1 MRKVIPIIL
10 LFLFLC
16 GKEEHFSTHIRIGSE
31 YIEVTG
37 VGASPAN
44 NEYSEAELKKIAAE
58 TAYYLAL
65 SKLAAVLSGIKIDG
79 VFTVKDMG
87 NYSSQIVERIRA
99 KITGIEEIENQFRK
113 LDDGSW
119 EATSKIRIKKNKGIQ
134 ILKEVAPEKNFASIM
149 PEITSFIFDI
159 SEFKDKFNILSV
171 FKIYDKNGNLIYS
184 PAIIKEEVLLSGQYF
199 VIFPN
204 LNKLMKQKEIVGSSP
219 QIIKIDSIDKN
230 RKILYVNT
238 QDSKLIQ
245 DNFILIREGKIFFAI

>member
-1 MRKVIPIIL
+1 
-10 LFLFLC
+10 
-16 GKEEHFSTHIRIGSE
+16 
-31 YIEVTG
+31 
-37 VGASPAN
+37 
-44 NEYSEAELKKIAAE
+44 
-58 TAYYLAL
+58 
-65 SKLAAVLSGIKIDG
+65 
-79 VFTVKDMG
+79 
-87 NYSSQIVERIRA
+87 
-99 KITGIEEIENQFRK
+99 
-113 LDDGSW
+113 
-119 EATSKIRIKKNKGIQ
+119 
-134 ILKEVAPEKNFASIM
+134 M